1 MMEKDNI
8 LKVFR
13 EIENAKEVGKTLYFI
28 PEDICQKWD
37 KENNNQTNKE
47 SEVNQ

>member
-1 MMEKDNI
+1 MLNKDDI
-8 LKVFR
+8 LKAFR

-28 PEDICQKWD
+28 PENICQKFD

-47 SEVNQ
+47 SDN